1 MASNDVLAF
10 CQSRKSGTD
19 TCRDRSPAADSAEVG
34 QRDDAVGIRVGQRIE
49 QDGVDDAEHGGVRA
63 DPERHHENA
72 NQRRATIPAQGPYGV
87 AGILQRGFEQGNA
100 AAIAIG
106 LFHGFDATQ
115 LDERASARLVERH
128 AGAQIVVDVKLDVT
142 LELVFEVT
150 IVGRPAEQSP
160 EPPQYRS
167 DLPHGALPGKN
178 GVIDSALPPRVNVT
192 HIRWPYESGTAPM
205 WKQ

>member
-1 MASNDVLAF
+1 MPTSVAPRFL
-10 CQSRKSGTD
+10 RK
-19 TCRDRSPAADSAEVG
+19 RP
-34 QRDDAVGIRVGQRIE
+34 
-49 QDGVDDAEHGGVRA
+49 
-63 DPERHHENA
+63 N
-72 NQRRATIPAQGPYGV
+72 GV
-87 AGILQRGFEQGNA
+87 AGVLQRGFEQRNA

-106 LFHGFDATQ
+106 LFHGLDATQ

-167 DLPHGALPGKN
+167 DLPHSALPGKD
-178 GVIDSALPPRVNVT
+178 GVTDSAVPPRVNVT